1 MHEVAGTI
9 MRARIIGKG
18 RRKKK
23 IAEVT
28 TYPSRFAM
36 YDTPFFS
43 CHRIRHIFRSTLI
56 LIDGFLGRAI

>member
-9 MRARIIGKG
+9 MRARMIGKG

-36 YDTPFFS
+36 YDTPFFFPVTAS
-43 CHRIRHIFRSTLI
+43 DIYLDPP
-56 LIDGFLGRAI
+56 LY